1 MDLANATVRIVRAV
15 RLETGTGGLDR
26 EVRYDPMPE
35 QRASL
40 RQMSP
45 GQALALLGQVALNT
59 WSLRLHTETQIGPGT
74 VVKALRDGDDTWGE
88 YKVLTVKHGM
98 YVRAIL
104 ESVEV

>member
-59 WSLRLHTETQIGPGT
+59 WSLRLHAKAEIGPGT
-74 VVKALRDGDDTWGE
+74 VVKAKRDGQQDWSE
-88 YKVLTVKHGM
+88 YRVLTVRRGM

-104 ESVEV
+104 EAVEG